1 METTKRNYIKNPSKK
16 NLILFTLLWL
26 LGILLMTLSM
36 TDLFAER
43 FFQKKYFLL
52 YILMIGSTLSTAK
65 VFINY
70 RKNKNLNFHSHTEKS
85 SDIE

>member
-26 LGILLMTLSM
+26 ISILLLTLSM
-36 TDLFAER
+36 TDFFVER
-43 FFQKKYFLL
+43 FFQKKYFML
-52 YILMIGSTLSTAK
+52 YFLMIGSTLSTAK

-85 SDIE
+85 SDSE

>member
-26 LGILLMTLSM
+26 ISILLLTLIM
-36 TDLFAER
+36 TDVFVER
-43 FFQKKYFLL
+43 FFQKKYLTLYFL
-52 YILMIGSTLSTAK
+52 IIGSTLSTAK

-85 SDIE
+85 SDSE

>member
-26 LGILLMTLSM
+26 ISILLLTLIM
-36 TDLFAER
+36 TDVFVER
-43 FFQKKYFLL
+43 FFQKKYLTLYFL
-52 YILMIGSTLSTAK
+52 IIGSTLSTAK